1 MMGKRKTDLHEKQIR
16 ENTGNLFLMVEL
28 MQRKK
33 NWRKITEENKQEG
46 SENRCSNTLVNNT
59 MKKHIT

>member
-33 NWRKITEENKQEG
+33 NWRKITEENKHEG
-46 SENRCSNTLVNNT
+46 SENTCSNTLVNNT
-59 MKKHIT
+59 MKKHVT